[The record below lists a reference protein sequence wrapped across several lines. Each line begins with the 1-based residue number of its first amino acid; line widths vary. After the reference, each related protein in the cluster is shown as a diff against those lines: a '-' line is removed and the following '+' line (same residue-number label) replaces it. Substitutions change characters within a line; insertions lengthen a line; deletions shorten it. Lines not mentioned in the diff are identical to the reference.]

1 MCGMPPLAKVEESS
15 SLLAAHSSPV
25 FSFFISSIQAPLSCA
40 RLDVG
45 IDLSH
50 GMTDQANEDN
60 IMAHPNEALLRETY
74 EAVGQGD
81 LQVLLDALAD
91 DVRWADSSLGPLAGE
106 YRGKEAV
113 GVFFAMMF
121 EVYAGTLHLDVLD
134 VVANEDHAVVLTR
147 EHGKIG
153 GEPVSWRG
161 THIWTFRDGEC
172 AEFVAINDRAYNRFW
187 VRRNASPPIASVC
200 SA

>member
-1 MCGMPPLAKVEESS
+1 
-15 SLLAAHSSPV
+15 
-25 FSFFISSIQAPLSCA
+25 
-40 RLDVG
+40 
-45 IDLSH
+45 
-50 GMTDQANEDN
+50 MTIKPKEDK
-60 IMAHPNEALLRETY
+60 IMAQPNEALLRETY

-121 EVYAGTLHLDVLD
+121 EVYAGTLQLDVLD

-172 AEFVAINDRAYNRFW
+172 AEFVAINDRSYNRFW
-187 VRRNASPPIASVC
+187 VRRNASTPIASGW

>member
-1 MCGMPPLAKVEESS
+1 
-15 SLLAAHSSPV
+15 
-25 FSFFISSIQAPLSCA
+25 
-40 RLDVG
+40 
-45 IDLSH
+45 
-50 GMTDQANEDN
+50 MTIKPKENN

-81 LQVLLDALAD
+81 LQVLFDALAD
-91 DVRWADSSLGPLAGE
+91 DVRRADSSLGPLAGE
-106 YRGKEAV
+106 CRGKEVV

-121 EVYAGTLHLDVLD
+121 EVYAGTLQLDLLD

-161 THIWTFRDGEC
+161 THNCTFRDGEC
-172 AEFVAINDRAYNRFW
+172 AEFVAINDRAYNCFW
-187 VRRNASPPIASVC
+187 VRRNASTPIASGS
-200 SA
+200 SAERSS